1 MKQEKWVN
9 TSTES
14 IEETEQEMTVD
25 ARRHSNS
32 SRNLFEKH
40 FWMRMYR
47 NCIYGALTMFETLS
61 VWGTQLSEKK
71 KDIMDV
77 PIYILTARLH
87 ICPSS
92 SIGLWKRAKTS
103 VGLNSTINIIPTPH
117 PWRIR
122 HTARNIASR
131 ARRREGRA
139 YQTSSQ
145 MPISICASYNTS
157 GTGSRAPH

>member
-1 MKQEKWVN
+1 MQGIIVKQEKWVN

-25 ARRHSNS
+25 GQRHSNS

-71 KDIMDV
+71 NDIMDV

-92 SIGLWKRAKTS
+92 SAGLWKRPKH
-103 VGLNSTINIIPTPH
+103 L
-117 PWRIR
+117 
-122 HTARNIASR
+122 
-131 ARRREGRA
+131 
-139 YQTSSQ
+139 
-145 MPISICASYNTS
+145 
-157 GTGSRAPH
+157 

>member
-1 MKQEKWVN
+1 MHFNSDCPVIIMQGIIVKQKKWVN

-47 NCIYGALTMFETLS
+47 NCIYGALT
-61 VWGTQLSEKK
+61 
-71 KDIMDV
+71 
-77 PIYILTARLH
+77 IYILTARLH